1 MYLLVRILSA
11 PLLPPPGGGGGSIGS
26 LEFFKY
32 VAEPISLTFSNWGL
46 KNCSQYYSIAGRKKM
61 EFVSDLME
69 VLNVEFQHDVKKF
82 KIVHEN

>member
-1 MYLLVRILSA
+1 
-11 PLLPPPGGGGGSIGS
+11 
-26 LEFFKY
+26 

-46 KNCSQYYSIAGRKKM
+46 KNCSQSYSIAGRKKM

-69 VLNVEFQHDVKKF
+69 VLNVEFQHDVKNF